1 MPCQCWRTTDESPD
15 PRSNRNESVHF
26 YAGFVFWKLARN
38 SGRATSMLM
47 MILAYCSSFEALIV
61 AQPKSFWRLVTYMPC
76 LLFHACPELHEVF
89 IHVSCFLQVAPR
101 RSSHQGAQARNIH
114 KTSADL
120 AQLVITLRY
129 DRFFSFF

>member
-1 MPCQCWRTTDESPD
+1 
-15 PRSNRNESVHF
+15 
-26 YAGFVFWKLARN
+26 
-38 SGRATSMLM
+38 MLM
-47 MILAYCSSFEALIV
+47 MILADCSSFEALIV

-76 LLFHACPELHEVF
+76 LLFHACPVF
-89 IHVSCFLQVAPR
+89 CTKFLFMFHAFCKLLRDARP
-101 RSSHQGAQARNIH
+101 QARNIH